1 MESLISPSGAHK
13 PTVVIAED
21 EFLIRDGYMTPLLSP
36 HFEIVAAVAD
46 GIEAVE
52 AVEKYRPEVV
62 LLDISLPRM
71 RGFDAARHIMNNRPE
86 TKVLIVSN
94 YERPEYV
101 QAAVELGASG
111 YVLKSRIASELVPAI
126 HEALEGRFYRSIV

>member
-36 HFEIVAAVAD
+36 HFEIVAAVGD

-52 AVEKYRPEVV
+52 AVEKHRPQVV
-62 LLDISLPRM
+62 LLDVSLPRM
-71 RGFDAARHIMNNRPE
+71 RGFDAARLIMNNRPE
-86 TKVLIVSN
+86 TRVLIVSN
-94 YERPEYV
+94 YERAEYV

-111 YVLKSRIASELVPAI
+111 YVVKSRIASELVTAI
-126 HEALEGRFYRSIV
+126 REALEGRFYRSIV